1 MFNSLSTFDVFVIF
15 VCVWSQQA
23 EISDSAYL
31 GSESAYSEC
40 ETFTDE
46 DTTALVHPELHED
59 VETDS
64 GIENTLTDGDDR
76 NRYNTHHTQI

>member
-1 MFNSLSTFDVFVIF
+1 M
-15 VCVWSQQA
+15 
-23 EISDSAYL
+23 SDSAYL

-46 DTTALVHPELHED
+46 DTGALVHPELHED

-64 GIENTLTDGDDR
+64 GIESTVTESEDH
-76 NRYNTHHTQI
+76 NR

>member
-1 MFNSLSTFDVFVIF
+1 MC
-15 VCVWSQQA
+15 VCVCVQQA
-23 EISDSAYL
+23 EVSDSVYL

-46 DTTALVHPELHED
+46 DTGALAPPELHED

-64 GIENTLTDGDDR
+64 GIENTLTEGDDHR
-76 NRYNTHHTQI
+76 NRCVCQSECVCVCVCVCQ

>member
-1 MFNSLSTFDVFVIF
+1 M
-15 VCVWSQQA
+15 
-23 EISDSAYL
+23 SDSAYL

-46 DTTALVHPELHED
+46 DTGALVHPELHED

-64 GIENTLTDGDDR
+64 GIETTLAESEDR
-76 NRYNTHHTQI
+76 NR

>member
-1 MFNSLSTFDVFVIF
+1 MRFIF
-15 VCVWSQQA
+15 SRCLIHVWCIYNLCVCSQQA
-23 EISDSAYL
+23 EVSDSAYL

-76 NRYNTHHTQI
+76 SR